1 MEGGGQRI
9 GRGGD
14 GSESALLGTPSRSSA
29 VLGTPR
35 RASATL
41 KALRTPPH
49 SLALP
54 CCAKPCY
61 PLLSLQSPTTPLRD
75 RTRALQQGRTW
86 SRDGSGCP
94 QGAQRGHCQALLS
107 PAMH

>member
-1 MEGGGQRI
+1 MEGGDQRI
-9 GRGGD
+9 GRGGE

-35 RASATL
+35 HASATL
-41 KALRTPPH
+41 KSLRTPRH

-61 PLLSLQSPTTPLRD
+61 PLLSLQSPATPLRD
-75 RTRALQQGRTW
+75 RTRALQEGRRW
-86 SRDGSGCP
+86 PRDGSECP
-94 QGAQRGHCQALLS
+94 QDAQRGHQEDAQGAIKL
-107 PAMH
+107 